1 MKILVLGS
9 KGQLGLCL
17 SDQLSKTL
25 HQVTYASR
33 EEIDVGEFGS
43 TQESII
49 GINPDLV
56 INATAYTSVD
66 EAEKDKESAN
76 LINHLAVANIADI
89 CRELDCLLVHIST
102 DYVFDGN
109 AIKPYIET
117 DNTNPQGVYGISKL
131 NGEIFI
137 RSSGCR
143 YLIIRTAWV
152 FSEYGNNFM
161 KTMLRLGA
169 NNDNLSIVGDQ
180 FGCPTYAQDIAIAI
194 VTILDRFDLK
204 EITSDIYHYCGDESC
219 SWFDFASLIFSE
231 ASNAGWS
238 TPRQLKSIKTA
249 EYPTLAARPANSVL
263 DCSKIFDNF
272 GVSPSDW
279 RKAIKVVLSN
289 RNAN

>member
-76 LINHLAVANIADI
+76 LINHLAVANIADT

-102 DYVFDGN
+102 DYVFDGK
-109 AIKPYIET
+109 ALRSYVET
-117 DNTNPQGVYGISKL
+117 DNTNPQGVYGLSKL
-131 NGEIFI
+131 NGEVAIQ
-137 RSSGCR
+137 SSGCR
-143 YLIIRTAWV
+143 HLIIRTAWV
-152 FSEYGNNFM
+152 FSEYGTNFM
-161 KTMLRLGA
+161 KTMLRLGV
-169 NNDNLSIVGDQ
+169 NK
-180 FGCPTYAQDIAIAI
+180 IA
-194 VTILDRFDLK
+194 
-204 EITSDIYHYCGDESC
+204 
-219 SWFDFASLIFSE
+219 
-231 ASNAGWS
+231 
-238 TPRQLKSIKTA
+238 
-249 EYPTLAARPANSVL
+249 
-263 DCSKIFDNF
+263 
-272 GVSPSDW
+272 
-279 RKAIKVVLSN
+279 
-289 RNAN
+289 

>member
-76 LINHLAVANIADI
+76 LINHLAVANIADT

-102 DYVFDGN
+102 DYVFDGK
-109 AIKPYIET
+109 ALRSYVET
-117 DNTNPQGVYGISKL
+117 DNTNPQGVYGLSKL
-131 NGEIFI
+131 NGEVAIQ
-137 RSSGCR
+137 SSGCR
-143 YLIIRTAWV
+143 HLIIRTAWV
-152 FSEYGNNFM
+152 FSEYGTNFM
-161 KTMLRLGA
+161 KTMLRLGV
-169 NNDNLSIVGDQ
+169 NKDSLSIVGDQ
-180 FGCPTYAQDIAIAI
+180 FGCPTYGQDIASAI
-194 VTILDRFDLK
+194 VTILDMSDVK
-204 EITSDIYHYCGDESC
+204 EIASDVYHYCGDESC
-219 SWFDFASLIFSE
+219 SWFDFAEVIFAE
-231 ASNAGWS
+231 AAKAGYS
-238 TPRQLKSIKTA
+238 IPIELKPITTI
-249 EYPTLAARPANSVL
+249 EYPTLAARPANSAL
-263 DCSKIFDNF
+263 DCSKIFNTL
-272 GVSPSDW
+272 GISPSDW
-279 RKAIKVVLSN
+279 RQGVKTVLGLLS
-289 RNAN
+289 